1 MAQYYVWSNHEGWH
15 LLLTD
20 ADLVQYCCGP
30 THAQVESLVSHLQS
44 IAPGTVLRRPPP
56 AELLAQAGLLQL
68 VPAGGVPYL
77 LLAEREDVMAA
88 GHAALDDAIARG
100 DAALAL
106 PTLPPSP
113 PRGGLFP
120 GPWGPRRPRP
130 GPPGGGGIVYIT
142 RRGTGGRGSAW
153 TWSPR
158 CSGGLK
164 LPPR

>member
-20 ADLVQYCCGP
+20 ADLVQYCYGP

-44 IAPGTVLRRPPP
+44 IAPGTVPRRPPP
-56 AELLAQAGLLQL
+56 AELLAPAGLLQL

-77 LLAEREDVMAA
+77 LLAEREAVMAA

-106 PTLPPSP
+106 LILARIRHL
-113 PRGGLFP
+113 RGEFP
-120 GPWGPRRPRP
+120 GP
-130 GPPGGGGIVYIT
+130 
-142 RRGTGGRGSAW
+142 
-153 TWSPR
+153 
-158 CSGGLK
+158 
-164 LPPR
+164 